1 MKTAV
6 IYARYSST
14 NQTEQSIEGQ
24 VHVCQDFAKR
34 NNIIIVDSYIDRA
47 ISGTTDERDSFQRM
61 LKDSNNK
68 KWNYVLVYKLDRF
81 ARNKYEEEAIFLC
94 GDNYRKYLSQLFKN
108 AKAPLQ
114 GLSFGNQLKFYKQNL

>member
-1 MKTAV
+1 MAVIYLRSLIYEKAV
-6 IYARYSST
+6 IYARYSSD

-68 KWNYVLVYKLDRF
+68 NTLEYKLMTKKEME
-81 ARNKYEEEAIFLC
+81 N
-94 GDNYRKYLSQLFKN
+94 
-108 AKAPLQ
+108 
-114 GLSFGNQLKFYKQNL
+114 